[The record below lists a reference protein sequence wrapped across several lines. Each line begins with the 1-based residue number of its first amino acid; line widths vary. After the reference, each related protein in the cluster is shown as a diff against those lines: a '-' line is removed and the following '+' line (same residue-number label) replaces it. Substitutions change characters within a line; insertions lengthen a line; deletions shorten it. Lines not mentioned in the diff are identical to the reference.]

1 MVIIEILGVAH
12 AGMCMRQISLI
23 EVNVSEITSVVK
35 RLCIDANIYL
45 DKDVVEKIEESVEKE
60 DSPIGREIL
69 GQILANAR
77 MAAEEQMPMCQ
88 DTGVAVVLVELGQDV
103 HVSGGDLNKAINQ
116 GVRQGYRDGYLRKS
130 MVDDPVFDRKNTQD
144 NTPAVIHIEIV
155 PGDAVKITLAPKG
168 AGSEN
173 MSEVRMMKPADGIE
187 GIKDFVVDRVRRSGG
202 MPCPPIVVGV
212 GVGGNFEQCT
222 YLSKKALLR
231 PLNLKN
237 PDPRLNALE
246 EELLLRIN
254 RLGIGPLGL
263 GGRTTALA
271 VQILTM
277 PCHIASM
284 PVAVNLQCHAQRHK
298 TATI

>member
-1 MVIIEILGVAH
+1 L
-12 AGMCMRQISLI
+12 R
-23 EVNVSEITSVVK
+23 EVDVSEITRVVK
-35 RLCIDANIYL
+35 QLCVDANIYL
-45 DKDVVEKIEESVEKE
+45 DRDVVEKIEEFAEKE
-60 DSPIGREIL
+60 DSPVGKEIL

-77 MAAEEQMPMCQ
+77 MASEEQMPMCQ
-88 DTGVAVVLVELGQDV
+88 DTGIAVVLIELGQDV
-103 HVSGGDLNKAINQ
+103 HVSGGDLNEAINE
-116 GVRQGYRDGYLRKS
+116 GVRRGYRDGFLRKS
-130 MVDDPVFDRKNTQD
+130 LVDDPVFDRRNTQD
-144 NTPAVIHIEIV
+144 NTPAVIHMEIV
-155 PGDAVKITLAPKG
+155 SGDSVKITLAPKG

-173 MSEVRMMKPADGIE
+173 MSEIRMMKPADGIE
-187 GIKDFVVDRVRRSGG
+187 GIKDFVVQRVSVSGG
-202 MPCPPIVVGV
+202 MPCPPIIVGV
-212 GVGGNFEQCT
+212 GIGGDFEQCA

-231 PLNLKN
+231 PLNVKN
-237 PDPRLNALE
+237 PDPRLSALE

-277 PCHIASM
+277 SCHIASM

>member
-1 MVIIEILGVAH
+1 VVFIV
-12 AGMCMRQISLI
+12 R
-23 EVNVSEITSVVK
+23 EVNVSQIVSLVR
-35 RLCIDANIYL
+35 RLCIDANNYL
-45 DKDVVEKIEESVEKE
+45 NKDVAEKIEEFARKE
-60 DSPIGREIL
+60 DSPIGKEIL
-69 GQILANAR
+69 EQILVNAR
-77 MAAEEQMPMCQ
+77 LAAEEQMPMCQ

-103 HVSGGDLNKAINQ
+103 HIVGGDFVEAVNE

-130 MVDDPVFDRKNTQD
+130 MVYDPVFDRKNTDD
-144 NTPAVIHIEIV
+144 NTPAIIHTDIV
-155 PGDAVKITLAPKG
+155 PGDFVKVTVVPKG

-187 GIKDFVVDRVRRSGG
+187 SVKDFVVDRVKRSGG

-212 GVGGNFEQCT
+212 GIGGNFEQCA

-231 PLNLKN
+231 PLNVKN
-237 PDPRLNALE
+237 PNPRWNVVE
-246 EELLLRIN
+246 EELLVRIN
-254 RLGIGPLGL
+254 KLGIGPMGL

-271 VQILTM
+271 VHILTM

-298 TATI
+298 TAII

>member
-1 MVIIEILGVAH
+1 MVFIV
-12 AGMCMRQISLI
+12 R
-23 EVNVSEITSVVK
+23 EVNVSQIVSLVR
-35 RLCIDANIYL
+35 RLCIDANNYL
-45 DKDVVEKIEESVEKE
+45 NKDVAEKIEEFARKE
-60 DSPIGREIL
+60 DSPIGKEIL
-69 GQILANAR
+69 EQILVNAR
-77 MAAEEQMPMCQ
+77 LAAEEQMPMCQ

-103 HVSGGDLNKAINQ
+103 HIVGGDFVEAVNE

-130 MVDDPVFDRKNTQD
+130 MVYDPVFDRKNTDD
-144 NTPAVIHIEIV
+144 NTPAIIHTDIV
-155 PGDAVKITLAPKG
+155 PGDFVKVTVVPKG

-187 GIKDFVVDRVRRSGG
+187 SVKDFVVDRVKRSGG

-212 GVGGNFEQCT
+212 GIGGNFEQCA

-231 PLNLKN
+231 PLNVKN
-237 PDPRLNALE
+237 PNPRWNVVE
-246 EELLLRIN
+246 EELLVRIN
-254 RLGIGPLGL
+254 KLGIGPMGL

-271 VQILTM
+271 VHILTM

-298 TATI
+298 TAII

>member
-1 MVIIEILGVAH
+1 
-12 AGMCMRQISLI
+12 MR
-23 EVNVSEITSVVK
+23 EVDVSEITRVVK
-35 RLCIDANIYL
+35 QLCVDANIHL
-45 DKDVVEKIEESVEKE
+45 DRDVVEKIEEFAEKE
-60 DSPIGREIL
+60 DSPVGKEIL

-77 MAAEEQMPMCQ
+77 MASEEQMPMCQ
-88 DTGVAVVLVELGQDV
+88 DTGIAVVLIELGQDV
-103 HVSGGDLNKAINQ
+103 HVSGGDLNKAINE
-116 GVRQGYRDGYLRKS
+116 GVRRGYRDGFLRKS
-130 MVDDPVFDRKNTQD
+130 LVDDPVFDRRNTQD

-155 PGDAVKITLAPKG
+155 SGNSVKITLAPKG

-173 MSEVRMMKPADGIE
+173 MSEIRMMKPADGIE
-187 GIKDFVVDRVRRSGG
+187 GIKDFVVQRVSRSGG
-202 MPCPPIVVGV
+202 MPCPPIIVGV
-212 GVGGNFEQCT
+212 GIGGDFEQCA
-222 YLSKKALLR
+222 YLSKKALFR
-231 PLNLKN
+231 PLNVKN
-237 PDPRLNALE
+237 PDPRLSALE

-254 RLGIGPLGL
+254 KLGIGPLGL